1 VLLVIFN
8 GANGFLIYD
17 LCDLPASTSTRFI
30 LHNRYF
36 FAQPVTINLS
46 SFIWL
51 IGYIDHFYDD
61 AAMFES
67 LFSLLFPTSYEVR
80 LSLDFFLAASF
91 TKVYTVICYYFL
103 TSAMELPFIY
113 F

>member
-1 VLLVIFN
+1 MLLVIFD

-17 LCDLPASTSTRFI
+17 LSDLPDSTSTRFI

-36 FAQPVTINLS
+36 LGEPVTINFS

-51 IGYIDHFYDD
+51 IGYIDHFYEE

-80 LSLDFFLAASF
+80 LSLAFFLAASF
-91 TKVYTVICYYFL
+91 TKV
-103 TSAMELPFIY
+103 
-113 F
+113 